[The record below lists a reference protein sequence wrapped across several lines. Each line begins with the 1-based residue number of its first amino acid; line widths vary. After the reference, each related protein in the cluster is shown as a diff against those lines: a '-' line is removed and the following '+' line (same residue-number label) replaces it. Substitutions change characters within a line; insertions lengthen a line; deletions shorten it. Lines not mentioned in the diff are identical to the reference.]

1 MSGQKERAVIEY
13 LLERIRNGTWKV
25 GSRIPSEY
33 RLAEKFG
40 IDKGTANRAVSTLVT
55 QGYLKRTRGA
65 GGTILLHTAVF
76 PRFRFVY
83 TGVLPVV
90 HSFYAR
96 LTMGLMESAY
106 AAECSMTILPCR
118 NLRNFETFEER
129 LQMLDPD
136 LLFIGGE
143 VPPFE
148 LPDKPV
154 IAMDSL
160 CMRGRGKN
168 IHLLNPD
175 NYEAGRLMIDEIWK
189 RGHRHAAHCFKP
201 TPPEVEKL
209 RFEGAKDR
217 AAELGMEFLPLDKT
231 TLPANPL
238 ACRHFL
244 PELLRKVSVIICEND
259 ISAADF
265 IGLFRR
271 CGIRVPEDVSVC
283 GYISG
288 PEFHH
293 FHRIASVDF
302 SPYELGEYAVSLAL
316 RILNGET
323 GQPQEEILPVSF
335 QDGETLV
342 NLASYPFPAL
352 D

>member
-1 MSGQKERAVIEY
+1 MSGQKESTVIEY

-55 QGYLKRTRGA
+55 RGYLKRTRGA
-65 GGTILLHTAVF
+65 GGTILLRSGIF
-76 PRFRFVY
+76 PRYRFVY
-83 TGVLPVV
+83 TGVLPKY

-106 AAECSMTILPCR
+106 AAECSMTFIPCS
-118 NLRNFETFEER
+118 NIEDFKSFEEH
-129 LQMLDPD
+129 LEMLDPD
-136 LLFIGGE
+136 LLFVGGQ
-143 VPPFE
+143 VPPFK

-154 IAMDSL
+154 VAMDSL
-160 CMRGRGKN
+160 CLRGRGKN
-168 IHLLNPD
+168 IWLLNPD

-217 AAELGMEFLPLDKT
+217 AAELGMDFRPLDKT
-231 TLPANPL
+231 TLPANQL
-238 ACRHFL
+238 ACRRFL
-244 PELLRKVSVIICEND
+244 PKLLKKVSVIICEND
-259 ISAADF
+259 ICAADF
-265 IGLFRR
+265 IGLCRR

-302 SPYELGEYAVSLAL
+302 SPYELGEYAVALAL

-342 NLASYPFPAL
+342 NLNTSAFPAKN
-352 D
+352 